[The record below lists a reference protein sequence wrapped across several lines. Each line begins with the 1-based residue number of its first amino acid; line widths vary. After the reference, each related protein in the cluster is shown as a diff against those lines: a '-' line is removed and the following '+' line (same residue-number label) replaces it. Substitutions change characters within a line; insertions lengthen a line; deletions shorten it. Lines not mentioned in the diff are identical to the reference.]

1 MGFTEVWGVS
11 RINNLTI
18 QARRHTKHVFHAT
31 IPTDPPKA
39 LYSLIFLLEMAS
51 SGALTKRSLA
61 TRLARLEEKLGVDI
75 YDEEELEK

>member
-1 MGFTEVWGVS
+1 
-11 RINNLTI
+11 
-18 QARRHTKHVFHAT
+18 
-31 IPTDPPKA
+31 
-39 LYSLIFLLEMAS
+39 MAS